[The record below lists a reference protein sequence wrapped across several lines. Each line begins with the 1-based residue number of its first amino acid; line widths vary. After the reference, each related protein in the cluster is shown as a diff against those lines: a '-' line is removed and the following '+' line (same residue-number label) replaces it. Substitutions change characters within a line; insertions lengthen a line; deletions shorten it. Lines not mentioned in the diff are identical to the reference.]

1 MLAKQYR
8 YSFKKG
14 LPKHTLSTPF
24 FTLRYGVSS
33 VDRIQCAVV
42 VSKKVNKK
50 AVARN
55 KIKRRFMHAF
65 QQVVKDKNNAYSLV
79 FFLKK
84 GIQDMKQE
92 EIKQEIQ
99 KVLTTITI

>member
-24 FTLRYGVSS
+24 FTLRYGLSS
-33 VDRIQCAVV
+33 VDRVQCAVV

-50 AVARN
+50 AVGRN
-55 KIKRRFMHAF
+55 KVKRRFMHAL
-65 QQVVKDKNNAYSLV
+65 QQVVKNKDDAYSFV

-92 EIKQEIQ
+92 EMKQEIQ
-99 KVLTTITI
+99 KVLKTITI

>member
-24 FTLRYGVSS
+24 FTLRYGISS

-50 AVARN
+50 AVIRN
-55 KIKRRFMHAF
+55 KIKRRFLHAF
-65 QQVVKDKNNAYSLV
+65 RQELENKEDAYSLV
-79 FFLKK
+79 FFMKK

-92 EIKQEIQ
+92 EMKQEIQ
-99 KVLTTITI
+99 KVLKAITI